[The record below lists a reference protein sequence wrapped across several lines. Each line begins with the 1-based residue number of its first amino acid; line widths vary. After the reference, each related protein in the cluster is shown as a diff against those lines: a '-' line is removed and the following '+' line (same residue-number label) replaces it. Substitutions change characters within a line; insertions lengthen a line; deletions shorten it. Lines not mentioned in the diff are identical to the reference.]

1 MHQISL
7 EFIRIHQRGLQKSFV
22 TSLMRKIMD
31 MANNTKGVDSITRR
45 KQNLEYFI
53 LGNATIMKQIKEFV
67 EIKHASKLEKA
78 GEKQSGCLFPA
89 VLVQNDGRKDLY

>member
-31 MANNTKGVDSITRR
+31 MANNTKGFDSIIRR
-45 KQNLEYFI
+45 KQHLEYFI
-53 LGNATIMKQIKEFV
+53 LGNAKIMKQIKEFV
-67 EIKHASKLEKA
+67 EIKHASKLEKT
-78 GEKQSGCLFPA
+78 GENSLNASFQRF
-89 VLVQNDGRKDLY
+89 